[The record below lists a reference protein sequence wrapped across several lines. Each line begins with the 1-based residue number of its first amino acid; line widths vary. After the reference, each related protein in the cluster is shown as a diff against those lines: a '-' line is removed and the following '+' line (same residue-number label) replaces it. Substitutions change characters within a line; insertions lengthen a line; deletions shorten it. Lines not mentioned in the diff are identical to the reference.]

1 MAMKPLVAFYSRTGT
16 TKILAQVISEVLACE
31 TEEIFDT
38 KNRSGVFG
46 LLSAAWDGGFKR
58 ATPIKE
64 TKKDPALYDIVILGT
79 PIWNSAMAPAMRTY
93 ISEYRDCLK
102 EVAFFCTCGGSGQ
115 KRVFEEMEELSGK
128 KPAAVLEVTKG
139 EVKKKKHGPKID
151 QFLKLIEARP

>member
-16 TKILAQVISEVLACE
+16 TRILAQVIAEVLACE

-58 ATPIKE
+58 ATPIQE
-64 TKKDPALYDIVILGT
+64 TEKDPALYDIVILGT
-79 PIWNSAMAPAMRTY
+79 PIWNSRMACAMRTY
-93 ISEYRDCLK
+93 ISEHRDRLK

-115 KRVFEEMEELSGK
+115 KRAFEEMEELSGK
-128 KPAAVLEVTKG
+128 KPIAVLEITKQ
-139 EVKKKKHGPKID
+139 EVKKKKHGPKVD
-151 QFLKLIEARP
+151 QFLQMIETKS